1 MKGECEIVIMYY
13 TIPYYTVSEHH
24 TIPYD
29 ERQYIPFRDR
39 RGEKRKE
46 HKFESVS
53 PDSRIFSSTTF

>member
-1 MKGECEIVIMYY
+1 MKGECEIMIMYY

-29 ERQYIPFRDR
+29 KRKYIPFRDR

-53 PDSRIFSSTTF
+53 LDSRIFSSTTF